1 MSFASRSGRTS
12 KIQCSLGSFAGQ
24 KQQPRQRKRFYRIT
38 LAAAA
43 IPVCAQ
49 VEKAWADI
57 SGFGDGSQ
65 WGFNGNAVLISP
77 TDLQLTDAVNGQTS
91 SAWFNTVQRIDN
103 FTAQFHYNFFN
114 GSGTPADGVTFAVQ
128 NAAAGTSAL
137 GGGGGGLGYSG
148 IDTSAAFEINIYA
161 PNGKGTA
168 FQTGGATGG
177 YIPAGAID
185 FLSTNGVNVILQYNG
200 SFLKETLSQG
210 TNTYSNNLAVDI
222 VTAAGATNAI
232 VGFTGATGGE
242 NSNQHVTNFSFVAGT
257 NTAGPGPGA
266 DYHWV
271 SLNEN
276 WTNKTNWLPPTN
288 FPGANPALLD
298 NAFIDNAA
306 GLVTGA
312 TAHVTTV
319 IPAPIN
325 SLTISNNNTLSVE
338 TGGSVASFG
347 TRGLLVGGDGTGGAV
362 NISGGSLY
370 VTGSRS
376 VFGSGGPASL
386 TISGGTLTTS
396 AILIGDA
403 GGSATFTLSGTG
415 NLVTTGG
422 HASDPGDGDNL
433 IGNGAGST
441 ATFNMSGG
449 VANTAA
455 WLRVGNN
462 GATGTFNM
470 TGGSFSTSARF
481 YVGWGPGSSG
491 HLVMS
496 GGTINTGAEF
506 DVGINGGATGVVDQT
521 GGNVNILHST
531 GANAWLIIGQFGGGS
546 TGTYNISGNSSMT
559 IADDM
564 RVGQDSGS
572 TGTLNISGSARVTT
586 GTNGGVP
593 SIGRGGGNGTLNI
606 SDSGVLNA
614 QVDMSVGRDPG
625 SIGLFNQTGG
635 TYNQTNI
642 TNIGRNAGNGT
653 YNISGNAVYHLL
665 NGNRMSIGR
674 DALAVGTLNISGSAQ
689 LSIDRGGLVLSEN
702 TGQGTIN
709 QSGGT
714 FTVGLGTNE
723 GHVAVGGGTP
733 DVGPAV
739 YNLSGGT
746 LNVANNGT
754 NAIFIGARDG
764 SDAIFNLTGTS
775 GAAIINT
782 PNLLIGAG
790 NGSTGVLNQSG
801 GKINILGAGTGSVV
815 VGRADAGSTAAY
827 NLSGGALDPGN
838 LTVNPN
844 GSFLQTGGSAT
855 VNVFTQVVGGVA
867 AIGGGAGPA
876 ALSASQ
882 ITADSISVSNNG
894 RVTLSTLGVPFS
906 NTNTI
911 GTLTLSG
918 NGTLDLSNQQLLTNT
933 APATIKGYLAAAY
946 DGAGNADWGKP
957 GLTSNLAKANPTNFS
972 VGYAVAGDPSAVDA
986 GITAHGG
993 LPLAAG
999 QTIVRTVLTG
1009 DANMDGKVDF
1019 FDITQLLGYKYNTGQ
1034 PASYTDGDLD
1044 YNGKVDFFDIVLL
1057 LSANYN
1063 TGQTFGPAAAAAAA
1077 KSGHSA
1083 STASSAIAQATTV
1096 GTPGDGKPDF
1106 VYNPATGHLTF
1117 MTDGGTFTTTGG
1129 AASFVSSLTISS
1141 ASGELIGAGASST
1154 FAGGTGA
1161 TLTSTLLSSALTNS
1175 PGFTDG
1181 FDIGA
1186 VLPTGL
1192 TIAQLTADLTV
1203 KYQSLNGG
1211 SLKTSDILVPEPA
1224 GLALLGLGAAGLLA
1238 RRRKNRSKQ

>member
-1 MSFASRSGRTS
+1 MSLASRSGRTS
-12 KIQCSLGSFAGQ
+12 KIQFSSGSIAGRAHWRR
-24 KQQPRQRKRFYRIT
+24 RQHRIFLT
-38 LAAAA
+38 AVAAGV
-43 IPVCAQ
+43 PVCLQ
-49 VEKAWADI
+49 VERASADI
-57 SGFGDGSQ
+57 TGFGDGSQ
-65 WGFNGNAVLISP
+65 WTINSGGTIPPAIISP
-77 TDLQLTDAVNGQTS
+77 TDLQLTAASNGQSGT
-91 SAWFNTVQRIDN
+91 AWFNTPQEVDN

-114 GSGTPADGVTFAVQ
+114 GSGTPADGVTFAMQ
-128 NAAAGTSAL
+128 NSAGGTSAL
-137 GGGGGGLGYSG
+137 GGGGGSLGYGG
-148 IDTSAAFEINIYA
+148 ILTSAAFEINIYA
-161 PNGKGTA
+161 PNVKGVSL
-168 FQTGGATGG
+168 QTGGATGG
-177 YIPAGAID
+177 YLPPGAINV
-185 FLSTNGVNVILQYNG
+185 LNTNGVDITLQYNG
-200 SFLKETLSQG
+200 SFMKETLTQG
-210 TNTYSNNLAVDI
+210 TNTYSNNILIDI
-222 VTAAGATNAI
+222 VTAVGATNAL

-242 NSNQHVTNFSFVAGT
+242 NANQHVTNFTFVAGT
-257 NTAGPGPGA
+257 NAVGPGPGT
-266 DYHWV
+266 DFHWN
-271 SLNEN
+271 SLNGN
-276 WTNKTNWLPPTN
+276 WTNNVNWLPPTS

-312 TAHVTTV
+312 TAHVNTV
-319 IPAPIN
+319 IPQLIN
-325 SLTISNNNTLSVE
+325 TLTVNNGNTLSVE
-338 TGGSVASFG
+338 P
-347 TRGLLVGGDGTGGAV
+347 GGALTV
-362 NISGGSLY
+362 AGA
-370 VTGSRS
+370 RS
-376 VFGSGGPASL
+376 VFGNASGPGTLA
-386 TISGGTLTTS
+386 ISGGTFTAT
-396 AILIGDA
+396 AVLIGDA
-403 GGSATFTLSGTG
+403 GSSGTLTLGGTG
-415 NLVTTGG
+415 NLVTTLG
-422 HASDPGDGDNL
+422 HVNDQGDGDNL

-441 ATFNMSGG
+441 ATFNMTGG
-449 VANTAA
+449 VANTST

-462 GATGTFNM
+462 GGTGTFNM
-470 TGGSFSTSARF
+470 TGGSFNTTARF
-481 YVGWGPGSSG
+481 YVGWGAGSSG

-506 DVGINGGATGVVDQT
+506 DVGVNGGAVGVVDQT
-521 GGNVNILHST
+521 GGNINILHST
-531 GANAWLIIGQFGGGS
+531 GANAWLTISQSGAGS
-546 TGTYNISGNSSMT
+546 TGTYNISGGSVT
-559 IADDM
+559 VADDM

-572 TGTLNISGSARVTT
+572 NGALNISGNGVVTA

-593 SIGRGGGNGTLNI
+593 SIGRGGGSGTLTI
-606 SDSGVLNA
+606 SGNGILNA

-625 SIGLFNQTGG
+625 SVGVFNQTGG

-642 TNIGRNAGNGT
+642 TNIGRNAGVGT
-653 YNISGNAVYHLL
+653 YNISGNAVYNLI

-674 DALAVGTLNISGSAQ
+674 DALAIGTLNISGSAQ
-689 LSIDRGGLVLSEN
+689 LTINRGGLVLSEN
-702 TGQGTIN
+702 TGQGTVN
-709 QSGGT
+709 QSGGVFNIGT
-714 FTVGLGTNE
+714 GTNE
-723 GHVAVGGGTP
+723 GHLSVGGGTP
-733 DVGPAV
+733 DAGQAV
-739 YNLSGGT
+739 YNLSAGT
-746 LNVANNGT
+746 INIGNNGT
-754 NAIFIGARDG
+754 NALMVGAFDG
-764 SDAIFNLTGTS
+764 SDGVFNMTGTS

-782 PNLLIGAG
+782 PNLLIGPNNTA
-790 NGSTGVLNQSG
+790 TGVFNQSG
-801 GKINILGAGTGSVV
+801 GKINILGAGTGNVV
-815 VGRADAGSTAAY
+815 VGRADGGSTAAY

-855 VNVFTQVVGGVA
+855 VNVFTQVTGGVV
-867 AIGGGAGPA
+867 AIGGGPGPA
-876 ALSASQ
+876 AFSASR
-882 ITADSISVSNNG
+882 ITADSITVSNNA
-894 RVTLSTLGVPFS
+894 RVTLATLGVPFS

-911 GTLTLSG
+911 NTLTLTG

-957 GLTSNLAKANPTNFS
+957 GLTSGLAKGNPTTFS
-972 VGYAVAGDPSAVDA
+972 VGYAFAGDQSTMDA

-999 QTIVRTVLTG
+999 QTIVRPVLTG

-1063 TGQTFGPAAAAAAA
+1063 TGTTFGPAAAAAAA
-1077 KSGHSA
+1077 KGGHSA
-1083 STASSAIAQATTV
+1083 LTASSAIAQATTV

-1117 MTDGGTFTTTGG
+1117 ATDGGTFTTTGG

-1211 SLKTSDILVPEPA
+1211 SLKTSDILVPEPT

-1238 RRRKNRSKQ
+1238 RRRQNRSRRQ